1 MTRSKRQA
9 TRDKHNGAGLRFRG
23 LGSVGGT
30 CRTRAAAVL
39 WRCLVV
45 LGLVLSPFIL
55 PTREAVAQASV
66 VAPPDVASYA
76 IDAHYDPETHTIRA
90 TETLT
95 YTNRTDAA
103 IPDLVLHL
111 YLNAFRSDETLWM
124 REAGPAHR
132 GYGYDANAPGWTRI
146 DEISLPDGTGLSTAA
161 VDADETL
168 VRVDLPR
175 PVGPGE
181 ALVVEMAFT
190 AQLPKVFART
200 GWADGGEFVMAGQ
213 WFPKA
218 GVWEQGAWNAHPFHA
233 NSEFYADFGA
243 YDVALT
249 LPEGWV
255 VATTGVAVAEPV
267 AVRDGTA
274 TQRFAAQHVIDFA
287 WGASPH
293 FRTQAA
299 RAGDV
304 HVEVFHYPGARA
316 AARRVMQATVDGLQ
330 LYGAWYGPYGGGLYP
345 ELTVILTPEDAGGAG
360 GMEYPTLFTVGAM
373 GSTFAPACFRML
385 EVETVHELAHQW
397 FQSVIATNEVE
408 APWLDEGFAEYSTAR
423 AMDRLYEGAMS
434 TCGGWTLS
442 YLATRRL
449 EYVLAP
455 ETPMTGTAWDLGD
468 AWVTATYSKP
478 VLALMTLERHV
489 GEAAMGTFLA
499 TYAGRYAFTHPTEV
513 DLRAVMAETLG
524 DAVTTWFFEDIVEST
539 ATLDAQVVVAEN
551 GTGAIRLD
559 RTGGL
564 CVPVTV
570 RAVDDGET
578 VESEW
583 PCDAADGVDLD
594 ETPAAVV
601 IDPERDA
608 VLDLNLANNGL
619 RQTPD
624 RAAWLGLIVRAI
636 RVLQLVWGAGG

>member
-1 MTRSKRQA
+1 MKRTEGRA
-9 TRDKHNGAGLRFRG
+9 TRDKRS
-23 LGSVGGT
+23 GSDSQGQG
-30 CRTRAAAVL
+30 CAEAPRTRGTPLAAAL
-39 WRCLVV
+39 WRCIVALTLVTSS
-45 LGLVLSPFIL
+45 LILSAGETL
-55 PTREAVAQASV
+55 AQASV
-66 VAPPDVASYA
+66 AVPPDVASYA
-76 IDAHYDPETHTIRA
+76 IDARYDPETHTIRA

-95 YTNRTDAA
+95 YTNRTDIA

-111 YLNAFRSDETLWM
+111 YLNAFRSEETLWM

-132 GYGYDANAPGWTRI
+132 GYGYGANAPGWIRI

-161 VDADETL
+161 VDTDETL
-168 VRVDLPR
+168 VRAILPR
-175 PVGPGE
+175 PVAPGE

-190 AQLPKVFART
+190 AQLPRVFART
-200 GWADGGEFVMAGQ
+200 GWADDGDFVMAGQ

-233 NSEFYADFGA
+233 SSEFYADFGA

-255 VATTGVAVAEPV
+255 VATTGVAVGEPTSN
-267 AVRDGTA
+267 RDGTA
-274 TQRFAAQHVIDFA
+274 TQRFAAQYVIDFA

-293 FRTQAA
+293 FRTQSTMS
-299 RAGDV
+299 GGV
-304 HVEVFHYPGARA
+304 HVEVLHYPGARA

-330 LYGAWYGPYGGGLYP
+330 LYGAWYGPYGGGLSP

-373 GSTFAPACFRML
+373 GSKFAPACFRML

-397 FQSVIATNEVE
+397 FQSVIATNEAE
-408 APWLDEGFAEYSTAR
+408 APWLDEGFAEYSTTR
-423 AMDRLYEGAMS
+423 AMDELFGGAMS

-478 VLALMTLERHV
+478 VLALMTLERQV
-489 GEAAMGTFLA
+489 GEAAMATFLE
-499 TYAGRYAFTHPTEV
+499 TYAGRYAFAHPTEA

-524 DAVTTWFFEDIVEST
+524 DDITAWFFEDIVEST
-539 ATLDAQVVVAEN
+539 ATLDAQVKVTEN
-551 GTGAIRLD
+551 DSISLD
-559 RTGGL
+559 RAGDL

-583 PCDAADGVDLD
+583 PCDASEGTDLD
-594 ETPAAVV
+594 EMLAAVV

-608 VLDLNLANNGL
+608 ALDLNLANNGL

-624 RAAWLGLIVRAI
+624 WAAWLGLIVRAI

>member
-1 MTRSKRQA
+1 VALTLVTSSLILS
-9 TRDKHNGAGLRFRG
+9 AGETL
-23 LGSVGGT
+23 
-30 CRTRAAAVL
+30 
-39 WRCLVV
+39 
-45 LGLVLSPFIL
+45 
-55 PTREAVAQASV
+55 AQASV
-66 VAPPDVASYA
+66 AVPPDVASYA
-76 IDAHYDPETHTIRA
+76 IDARYDPETHTIRA

-95 YTNRTDAA
+95 YTNRTDIA

-111 YLNAFRSDETLWM
+111 YLNAFRSEETLWM

-132 GYGYDANAPGWTRI
+132 GYGYDANAPGWIRI

-161 VDADETL
+161 VDTDEKL
-168 VRVDLPR
+168 VRAILPR
-175 PVGPGE
+175 PVAPGE

-190 AQLPKVFART
+190 AQLPRVFART
-200 GWADGGEFVMAGQ
+200 GWADDGDFVMAGQ

-233 NSEFYADFGA
+233 SSEFYADFGA

-255 VATTGVAVAEPV
+255 VATTGVAVGEPISN
-267 AVRDGTA
+267 RDGTP

-293 FRTQAA
+293 FRTQSTMS
-299 RAGDV
+299 GGV
-304 HVEVFHYPGARA
+304 HMEVLHYPGARA

-330 LYGAWYGPYGGGLYP
+330 LYGAWYGPYGGGLSP

-373 GSTFAPACFRML
+373 GSKFAPACFRML

-397 FQSVIATNEVE
+397 FQSVIATNEAE
-408 APWLDEGFAEYSTAR
+408 APWLDEGFAEYSTTR
-423 AMDRLYEGAMS
+423 AMDELFGGAMS

-478 VLALMTLERHV
+478 VLALMTLERQV
-489 GEAAMGTFLA
+489 GEAAMATFLE
-499 TYAGRYAFTHPTEV
+499 TYAGRYAFAHPTEA

-524 DAVTTWFFEDIVEST
+524 DDITAWFFEDIVEST
-539 ATLDAQVVVAEN
+539 ATLDAQVKVTEN
-551 GTGAIRLD
+551 DSISLD
-559 RTGGL
+559 RAGDL

-583 PCDAADGVDLD
+583 PCDASEGADLD
-594 ETPAAVV
+594 EMPAAVV

-608 VLDLNLANNGL
+608 ALDLNLANNGL
-619 RQTPD
+619 RQTAD